1 MAIETIINTV
11 RHGKTVFNAAR
22 RYAGSIDISLSQEG
36 IRDCRAAVKK
46 LAGVKFDVVVT
57 STLRRAIETAE
68 ILAGSSK
75 NMVKSKLCV
84 ERNFGIFE
92 GKTWDEVQDIHPPVL
107 YITVGNDLHSVNPQ
121 GSEHFEDVWMRAK
134 KFRNYLFRYYRGKK
148 FSWFRKGF
156 SYRCSMAYCV
166 VRVVLNHYL
175 HALPAWNH
183 LRSAFWV
190 IVWLRRKK
198 ENWCLTN
205 PTFRKF
211 ILDSL

>member
-11 RHGKTVFNAAR
+11 RHGKTGFNAAR

-36 IRDCRAAVKK
+36 IRDCKAAVKK
-46 LAGVKFDVVVT
+46 LEGVKFDVVVT

-121 GSEHFEDVWMRAK
+121 GSEPFEDVWMRAK
-134 KFRNYLFRYYRGKK
+134 KFRNYLFHYYRGKK
-148 FSWFRKGF
+148 IL
-156 SYRCSMAYCV
+156 V
-166 VRVVLNHYL
+166 VSHGVFLQMFHGVLRGSSCIESL
-175 HALPAWNH
+175 
-183 LRSAFWV
+183 SACPSS
-190 IVWLRRKK
+190 L
-198 ENWCLTN
+198 ESS
-205 PTFRKF
+205 TFRFLGYRLVEEKKRKLVSDKSKF
-211 ILDSL
+211 